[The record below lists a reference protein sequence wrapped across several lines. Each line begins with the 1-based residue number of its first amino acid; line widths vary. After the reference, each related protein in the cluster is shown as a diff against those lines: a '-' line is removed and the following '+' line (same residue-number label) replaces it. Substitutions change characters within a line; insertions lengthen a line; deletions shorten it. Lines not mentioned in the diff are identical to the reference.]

1 MMIKSADDFDF
12 DMQQMRKVFED
23 GDSDSGK
30 PETGDEVHSYEA
42 NNSRRETS
50 SSNKSSSSS
59 FRVRGLIIPIQIAP
73 RIRSLRPQ
81 EANELTKSS
90 IIRRSVLISNHSA

>member
-1 MMIKSADDFDF
+1 MKSAEDFDF
-12 DMQQMRKVFED
+12 DMKQMRKIFED
-23 GDSDSGK
+23 GDSDSGQ
-30 PETGDEVHSYEA
+30 PATNDEAHSYEA
-42 NNSRRETS
+42 NKSRRETS

-81 EANELTKSS
+81 EAN
-90 IIRRSVLISNHSA
+90 